1 MKNLIITL
9 TVGLALSTAVA
20 QEQTEAEARLKSL
33 NDEFRAAQREYYDAY
48 RKQVA
53 EAKENGNGKV
63 PSFSMDGVSKTFVPK
78 FQAAAEEFAG
88 TDDAVPFLTWL
99 CSGGDEDAREQ
110 ALGALLSD
118 HITSPALTGAVRSL
132 GRMDRTLGAERVDE
146 VLMSIVEQNPSKD
159 VQALALHTRTTLY
172 VGSRKSPTDAQKESA
187 IGDLTRAVELA
198 EDDEIK
204 SRAQGALNELTLLQ
218 VGMTAPEIVGEDLDG
233 VEFKLSDYR
242 GKVVLLDFWGDW

>member
-9 TVGLALSTAVA
+9 TVGLTLSTAVA
-20 QEQTEAEARLKSL
+20 QELTEAEARLQSL
-33 NDEFRAAQREYYDAY
+33 NDEYRAAQREYYDAY

-53 EAKENGNGKV
+53 EAKEKGTEPI
-63 PSFSMDGVSKTFVPK
+63 PSFSMDGVSKKFVPQ
-78 FQAAAEEFAG
+78 FQAAAEEYAG

-99 CSGGDEDAREQ
+99 CSAGDEEARED
-110 ALGALLSD
+110 ALDALLSD
-118 HITSPALTGAVRSL
+118 HITSPALTGAVRTL

-172 VGSRKSPTDAQKESA
+172 VGSRKSPTDAQKENA
-187 IGDLTRAVELA
+187 IVDLTRAVELA

-218 VGMTAPEIVGEDLDG
+218 VGMTAPEIIGEDLDG